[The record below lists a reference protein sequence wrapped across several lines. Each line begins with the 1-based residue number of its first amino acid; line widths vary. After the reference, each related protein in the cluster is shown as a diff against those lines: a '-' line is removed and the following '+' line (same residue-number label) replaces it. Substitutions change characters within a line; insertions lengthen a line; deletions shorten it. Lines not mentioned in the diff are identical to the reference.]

1 VNQQVTS
8 DETTNTMKTLEVNN
22 FDQLIHHFLHLNGR
36 HIHYWVLND
45 RLCKTALAICV
56 KKKAFMMELTN
67 ILGTF
72 HDSVLN
78 KYIFYTYRNLHT
90 SAFWL
95 KAIFM
100 IKNSLKSVFLG
111 NRG

>member
-1 VNQQVTS
+1 MCT
-8 DETTNTMKTLEVNN
+8 
-22 FDQLIHHFLHLNGR
+22 
-36 HIHYWVLND
+36 
-45 RLCKTALAICV
+45 

-72 HDSVLN
+72 HDTVLN
-78 KYIFYTYRNLHT
+78 KYIFYSYRNLDT

-100 IKNSLKSVFLG
+100 IKISLKSCFFQQQRINVVVLTLSCLMEESLDVSFQTQNFIHCAVNIYPSKYKQLQTCISCWP
-111 NRG
+111 

>member
-1 VNQQVTS
+1 
-8 DETTNTMKTLEVNN
+8 
-22 FDQLIHHFLHLNGR
+22 
-36 HIHYWVLND
+36 
-45 RLCKTALAICV
+45 
-56 KKKAFMMELTN
+56 MMELTN

-72 HDSVLN
+72 HDPVLN
-78 KYIFYTYRNLHT
+78 KYIFYTYRNLDT

-100 IKNSLKSVFLG
+100 IKISLKSVFLG